1 MHSSKRVVARGDT
14 GDRPAFHDS
23 SPRSAAVV
31 QAEKASA
38 VERDDLRGECRGGRR
53 LSGQVGAAD
62 VLVCPMSPE
71 PGAENTN
78 RQMALLTDLP
88 VSAVPYGVLRELAQ
102 AQIRKECRRWDFDW
116 DAFVADRPEWG
127 ITEVVHRRAVQQ
139 ERNRGLDCSPTDVP
153 TDTVLS
159 AVRGVIAEWTSQ
171 PALRPTDDD
180 FRQEQ
185 SRRGEKGRELQQK
198 LAGRR
203 GIQVLA
209 LVAEG
214 VCNNAEIG
222 RRIGIDRSTVSRIR
236 RKADAAS
243 PAALQDT
250 GDAPAVSPP
259 FPAPEIAPAERWP
272 IVQFTRW
279 TGVHLEAAEARW
291 LADMGR
297 CYEAEGREAELID
310 AIRASAGAV
319 RDSWAYLQRC
329 VVNRGDSWTVTPQLL
344 ADVLTWSGPKSLE
357 YALTAIGGGYVKR
370 PLPYLRRTLQDGV
383 SRGKRS
389 SGRPESPVAMA
400 VSLARQCAPELVIV
414 DADEAIA
421 AEDAGKRV
429 GYVESFRQR
438 FGRLPWDPEPVRET
452 AAQLETADVPNRCI
466 GLKGLRSDDFNSQY
480 LDCKNLESSPGAV
493 KADATPA
500 PCEELEVERRA
511 ASPEKPDER
520 QVAASGGALGPPPCE
535 REKLEHR
542 LKTGCLPDF
551 DEIRGAESRAEAR
564 KLVQTAIAPLPREKD
579 RPVLEHGRCRHPLA
593 SLLAS
598 AMVLDD
604 AVLVDCAGGCG
615 HLLYSDRGPLECPCH
630 WPPAKAVQVARALPL
645 PLRDSTI
652 ATTT

>member
-1 MHSSKRVVARGDT
+1 MKTEVTAVACEHT
-14 GDRPAFHDS
+14 GRTSTYNDNNYSTSAEGPAN
-23 SPRSAAVV
+23 AGLG
-31 QAEKASA
+31 K
-38 VERDDLRGECRGGRR
+38 DLRGDVRGGRR
-53 LSGQVGAAD
+53 LSDQVGVAD
-62 VLVCPMSPE
+62 VLAGSESTE
-71 PGAENTN
+71 PGSDSTS
-78 RQMALLTDLP
+78 RQMRLLADLP

-102 AQIRKECRRWDFDW
+102 AQVRRGCRQWDYDW
-116 DAFVADRPEWG
+116 DAFVADCPEWG

-139 ERNRGLDCSPTDVP
+139 ERNRGLDCRPTDIP
-153 TDTVLS
+153 TGTVLC
-159 AVRGVIAEWTSQ
+159 AVCDVIAEWTGQS
-171 PALRPTDDD
+171 ALRPTEAD

-185 SRRGEKGRELQQK
+185 ARRGVKGRESQEK
-198 LAGRR
+198 NAARR
-203 GIQVLA
+203 GAQVLA
-209 LVAEG
+209 LVADG

-222 RRIGIDRSTVSRIR
+222 RRLGVDRATVSRIR
-236 RKADAAS
+236 RKADATS
-243 PAALQDT
+243 LSALQET
-250 GDAPAVSPP
+250 VDAPAVSPP

-279 TGVHLEAAEARW
+279 TGVHLDAAEARW

-344 ADVLTWSGPKSLE
+344 ADVLMWSGQKSLE

-370 PLPYLRRTLQDGV
+370 PLPYLRRALQDGV

-421 AEDAGKRV
+421 AEEAGKRV

-452 AAQLETADVPNRCI
+452 AAGLETLDVPNRCI
-466 GLKGLRSDDFNSQY
+466 GLKELRGDDYNYQNSEY
-480 LDCKNLESSPGAV
+480 RNLESSPGTV

-511 ASPEKPDER
+511 ASPEKSDER

-542 LKTGCLPDF
+542 LKTGCLPAF
-551 DEIRGAESRAEAR
+551 DEIRGVESRAEAR

-579 RPVLEHGRCRHPLA
+579 PPVLEHVRCRHPLA

-598 AMVLDD
+598 VMVLDD

-630 WPPAKAVQVARALPL
+630 WPPAKAVQVARALQL
-645 PLRDSTI
+645 PLRR
-652 ATTT
+652 AAGFV